1 LIKESWDVLGNE
13 GKKVELEMVVGVVVE
28 GEIEAMFCF
37 TSMLM
42 IKTEH
47 LLPWFYNEMAKTFF
61 SFFFFLFS
69 FFFFLFLASTKKKKK
84 KKKKTQTVTK
94 I

>member
-13 GKKVELEMVVGVVVE
+13 GKKVEVEMVVGVVVE

-61 SFFFFLFS
+61 SFFFFLHPQ
-69 FFFFLFLASTKKKKK
+69 KKKKK
-84 KKKKTQTVTK
+84 KKKKRRILTMVNL
-94 I
+94 

>member
-69 FFFFLFLASTKKKKK
+69 FSCIHKKKKK
-84 KKKKTQTVTK
+84 KPRLFPILNRKTK
-94 I
+94 F

>member
-13 GKKVELEMVVGVVVE
+13 GKKVEVEMVVGVVVE

-61 SFFFFLFS
+61 SFFFFLHPQ
-69 FFFFLFLASTKKKKK
+69 KKKKK
-84 KKKKTQTVTK
+84 KKKKIK
-94 I
+94 ILPKLNRKTNL

>member
-13 GKKVELEMVVGVVVE
+13 GKKVEVEMVVGVVVE

-47 LLPWFYNEMAKTFF
+47 LLPWFYNEMATTFF
-61 SFFFFLFS
+61 F
-69 FFFFLFLASTKKKKK
+69 FLASTKKKRRLFPILNWKK
-84 KKKKTQTVTK
+84 KGSKLTTRYLSKQ
-94 I
+94 